1 MNRRLWAPFF
11 VLLLA
16 SFAFAQG
23 HSRRTTTKKAP
34 PPVIPNGTV
43 IHVRMIDALSS
54 EKNKPGDPF
63 TGTLE
68 NDITDANGS
77 VIFPKGADVKG
88 RVNAVH
94 DSGRLSDPGV
104 LELQLVSIMY
114 GTRVANVSA
123 PPFVI
128 KGESH
133 TKSNVVKIG
142 GGTAAG
148 AIIGGIAGGGKGAL
162 IGSAI
167 GAAGGTGVAA
177 ATGKKNA
184 SVESE
189 AVLDWTTDA
198 DVTVGSGTRST
209 APTNT
214 STTTNTSDTAETSN
228 TTTNENYTDDNE
240 PPADGLSFGG
250 RDRRVIRECFTQNAS
265 SLPPGLAKRDK
276 LPPGL
281 ERQLQK
287 NGTLP
292 PGLQKRVQS
301 LPEVCERQLP
311 SLPDNIERVIYSR
324 RVMLLDDNTNRILDI
339 FDLDRQ

>member
-1 MNRRLWAPFF
+1 MNRRLWAPFLI
-11 VLLLA
+11 LLLA
-16 SFAFAQG
+16 SLTFAQG

-54 EKNKPGDPF
+54 EKNKPGDTF

-68 NDITDANGS
+68 NDVTDANGNA
-77 VIFPKGADVKG
+77 IFPQGADVKG
-88 RVNAVH
+88 RVSSVH

-104 LELQLVSIMY
+104 LELQLVSITN
-114 GTRVANVSA
+114 GTQVANISA

-133 TKSNVVKIG
+133 TKSNVTKIG
-142 GGTAAG
+142 GGAAAG

-162 IGSAI
+162 IGTAI
-167 GAAGGTGVAA
+167 GTAGGTGVAA

-198 DVTVGSGTRST
+198 AVTVGSGGTTTTST
-209 APTNT
+209 SNSNYTNET
-214 STTTNTSDTAETSN
+214 SNDTTTNN
-228 TTTNENYTDDNE
+228 NYANDNQ
-240 PPADGLSFGG
+240 PAPAGGMSFSA
-250 RDRRVIRECFTQNAS
+250 RDRRVIRDCFTQNSS
-265 SLPPGLAKRDK
+265 SLPPGLAKRDT

-281 ERQLQK
+281 EKQLQK

-301 LPEVCERQLP
+301 MPEICERDLP
-311 SLPDNIERVIYSR
+311 SLPDNLERVIYSR